1 MKVKSRNHFLAN
13 LAARSSLAML
23 IFSVSLTST
32 AQTDRLALPDMGASA
47 DSILSRK
54 EEEEYAKAL
63 VRQMRAYEIL
73 NEDPLITAFFE
84 DMGYRLVANSDRPDK
99 PFTFVVVDMDVVNAF
114 AAPGGVVAL
123 YSGLI
128 LAADDENEVAGVVA
142 HEIAH
147 VTQQHIYRAIENAQA
162 MTIPLLLAMVGL
174 ILVGGGGADAIQGAL
189 MGGQAAAQQAM
200 INFTRQNEAEA
211 DRIGIQ
217 TLALSGYDPRGMGE
231 FFEKM
236 NRITRAMG
244 EGPPEYL
251 RTHPVTVSRIAEAD
265 SRAQNMP
272 IPPPSDGRDFYL
284 IQARLRA
291 LVEDYPAKALEHFE
305 FLKQRA
311 DLNEAQGDALDYGTA
326 IALQRQGK
334 YQEARSIL
342 LNLMERGEHLAYQ
355 IQLADLDLASGH
367 TAAALDRLAGL
378 YHSFP
383 GNNAIS
389 MEYSRALLHDKNKVQ
404 AETASVILRQQI
416 LSHSDDPALYALYA
430 RASDEAGNTIRSKE
444 AIAESYYLRGGVH
457 EAVLQLQELIKR
469 DDLDYYER
477 ARVTARLNEY
487 QIELAKLGLDNR
499 PIPR

>member
-1 MKVKSRNHFLAN
+1 MKVKSERNILAN
-13 LAARSSLAML
+13 SALALL
-23 IFSVSLTST
+23 ILTLSFPSM

-47 DSILSRK
+47 DTILSRK
-54 EEEEYAKAL
+54 EEAEYAKAL
-63 VRQMRAYEIL
+63 VRQMRAYEVL
-73 NEDPLITAFFE
+73 NEDPLINAYFE
-84 DMGYRLVANSDRPDK
+84 DMGFRLVANSDRPDK
-99 PFTFVVVDMDVVNAF
+99 PFTFVVINMDVVNAF

-128 LAADDENEVAGVVA
+128 LAADDENEIAGVMA

-162 MTIPLLLAMVGL
+162 MSIPLMLAMVGL
-174 ILVGGGGADAIQGAL
+174 ILVAGGSGDAIQGAL
-189 MGGQAAAQQAM
+189 IGGQALAQQNM

-211 DRIGIQ
+211 DRIGIT

-251 RTHPVTVSRIAEAD
+251 RTHPVTISRIAEAD
-265 SRAQNMP
+265 SRADSMT

-284 IQARLRA
+284 MQARLRA
-291 LVEDYPAKALEHFE
+291 LVEPYPNKALEHFE

-311 DLNEAQGDALDYGTA
+311 DLNEAQGDALDYGIA
-326 IALQRQGK
+326 ICLQKKGD
-334 YQEARSIL
+334 YQKARKIL
-342 LNLMERGEHLAYQ
+342 NNLMDRDQHLAYE

-367 TAAALDRLAGL
+367 ISAALDRLAGL
-378 YHSFP
+378 YHNFP
-383 GNNAIS
+383 GNHAIS
-389 MEYSRALLHDKNKVQ
+389 MEYSRALLHDGDPTQ

-416 LSHSDDPALYALYA
+416 LVNNQDPSLFALYA
-430 RASDEAGNTIRSKE
+430 RASNDAGNTIRAKE

-457 EAVLQLQELIKR
+457 EAVLQLQELIRR

-487 QIELAKLGLDNR
+487 QIELAKMGLDNR